1 MNRQEYSDTYAR
13 ENESRIAHREFLL
26 QGVEKLTLFHDTFMK
41 VVLNDLEVCQYVIR
55 ILMDD
60 PTIEI
65 VDVRNQYRLARLT
78 SKDSILDTLA
88 EDSRGRFYNL
98 EIQRDTTPDH
108 PRRTRLYG
116 AMVDG
121 EYLQKGEDY
130 DAMPEVYVIYIS
142 RTDLWKMGRMETLV
156 KKYLE
161 GQREDEQYDDGQHV
175 IYVNAAVDDGSKK
188 AALLHYFK
196 TADPDDMSQGSLS
209 RRVRY
214 LKREEGGLN
223 EMCEYSQRIY
233 NGGKEEGLALGRRQG
248 ISEGLQQGRREGISE
263 GLQQGRR
270 EGISEGKSEGQLLM
284 KKAMILSMKESGID
298 EAMIEKILK
307 NVQNNKE
314 LQQV

>member
-41 VVLNDLEVCQYVIR
+41 VALNDLEVCQYVIR

-78 SKDSILDTLA
+78 SKDSILDILA

-142 RTDLWKMGRMETLV
+142 RTDLWKTGDMETSV

-161 GQREDEQYDDGQHV
+161 GKVKHKQYDDGQHV

-196 TADPDDMSQGSLS
+196 TADPDDMSQGPLS

-233 NGGKEEGLALGRRQG
+233 NGGKEEGLALGRR
-248 ISEGLQQGRREGISE
+248 EGISE

-270 EGISEGKSEGQLLM
+270 EKELLRN
-284 KKAMILSMKESGID
+284 AMILSMKESGID
-298 EAMIEKILK
+298 EAMIKKILK

-314 LQQV
+314 LQQA

>member
-78 SKDSILDTLA
+78 SKDSILDILA

-142 RTDLWKMGRMETLV
+142 RTDLWKTGDMETPV
-156 KKYLE
+156 EKYLK
-161 GQREDEQYDDGQHV
+161 GQSEQYDDGQHV

-196 TADPDDMSQGSLS
+196 TADPDDMSQGPLS

-223 EMCEYSQRIY
+223 EMCEYSQRI
-233 NGGKEEGLALGRRQG
+233 
-248 ISEGLQQGRREGISE
+248 
-263 GLQQGRR
+263 
-270 EGISEGKSEGQLLM
+270 
-284 KKAMILSMKESGID
+284 
-298 EAMIEKILK
+298 
-307 NVQNNKE
+307 
-314 LQQV
+314 

>member
-78 SKDSILDTLA
+78 SKDSILDILA

-142 RTDLWKMGRMETLV
+142 RTDPWKTGDMETPV
-156 KKYLE
+156 EKYLR
-161 GQREDEQYDDGQHV
+161 GQSEQYDDGQHV

-196 TADPDDMSQGSLS
+196 TADPDDMSQGPLS

-233 NGGKEEGLALGRRQG
+233 NGGKEEG
-248 ISEGLQQGRREGISE
+248 RREGISE

-270 EGISEGKSEGQLLM
+270 EGKLEGISEGLKQGRREKELLRN
-284 KKAMILSMKESGID
+284 AMILSMKESGID

-314 LQQV
+314 LQQA

>member
-1 MNRQEYSDTYAR
+1 MNRQEHSDTYAR

-78 SKDSILDTLA
+78 SKDSILDILA

-121 EYLQKGEDY
+121 KYLQKGEDY

-142 RTDLWKMGRMETLV
+142 RTDLWKMGRMETPV

-196 TADPDDMSQGSLS
+196 TADPDDMSQGPLS

-233 NGGKEEGLALGRRQG
+233 NGGKEEG
-248 ISEGLQQGRREGISE
+248 RREKEKEITEKVLSLKE
-263 GLQQGRR
+263 QGFD
-270 EGISEGKSEGQLLM
+270 EDMI
-284 KKAMILSMKESGID
+284 KKV
-298 EAMIEKILK
+298 LK
-307 NVQNNKE
+307 TITEEEMVPA
-314 LQQV
+314 

>member
-78 SKDSILDTLA
+78 SKDSILDILA

-142 RTDLWKMGRMETLV
+142 RTDLWKMGRMETPV

-161 GQREDEQYDDGQHV
+161 GQKEDEQYDDGQHV

-196 TADPDDMSQGSLS
+196 TADPDDMSQGPLS

-233 NGGKEEGLALGRRQG
+233 NGGKEEG
-248 ISEGLQQGRREGISE
+248 RREKEKEITEKVLSLKE
-263 GLQQGRR
+263 QGFD
-270 EGISEGKSEGQLLM
+270 EDMI
-284 KKAMILSMKESGID
+284 KKV
-298 EAMIEKILK
+298 LK
-307 NVQNNKE
+307 TITEEEMVPA
-314 LQQV
+314 

>member
-1 MNRQEYSDTYAR
+1 MNRQEHSDTYAR

-78 SKDSILDTLA
+78 SKDSILDILA

-142 RTDLWKMGRMETLV
+142 RTDLWKMGRMETPV

-175 IYVNAAVDDGSKK
+175 IYVNAAVNDGSKK

-196 TADPDDMSQGSLS
+196 TADPDDMSQGPLS

-233 NGGKEEGLALGRRQG
+233 NGGKEEGLA
-248 ISEGLQQGRREGISE
+248 QGRREGKLEGISE

-270 EGISEGKSEGQLLM
+270 EKELLRN
-284 KKAMILSMKESGID
+284 AMILSMKESGID
-298 EAMIEKILK
+298 EAMIEKILR

-314 LQQV
+314 LQQA

>member
-1 MNRQEYSDTYAR
+1 MNRQEHSDTYAR

-41 VVLNDLEVCQYVIR
+41 VVLNDIEVCQYVIR

-78 SKDSILDTLA
+78 SKDSILDILA

-142 RTDLWKMGRMETLV
+142 RTDLWKMGRMETPV

-196 TADPDDMSQGSLS
+196 TADPDDMSQGPLS

-233 NGGKEEGLALGRRQG
+233 NGGKEEGLALGRR
-248 ISEGLQQGRREGISE
+248 EGKLEGISE

-270 EGISEGKSEGQLLM
+270 EGLSEGKSEGRRE
-284 KKAMILSMKESGID
+284 KEKEITEKVLSLKEQGFD
-298 EAMIEKILK
+298 EELIKKILETITD
-307 NVQNNKE
+307 KE
-314 LQQV
+314 VMSA

>member
-1 MNRQEYSDTYAR
+1 MNRQEHSDTYAR

-65 VDVRNQYRLARLT
+65 VDIRNQYRLARLT
-78 SKDSILDTLA
+78 SKDSILDILA

-121 EYLQKGEDY
+121 ECLQKGEDY

-142 RTDLWKMGRMETLV
+142 RTDLWKTGDMETPV
-156 KKYLE
+156 EKYLR
-161 GQREDEQYDDGQHV
+161 GQSEQYDDGQHV

-196 TADPDDMSQGSLS
+196 TADPDDMSQGPLS

-248 ISEGLQQGRREGISE
+248 ISEGLQQGRREKEREITKKVLSLKEQGFDEEMIKKVLKAITE
-263 GLQQGRR
+263 G
-270 EGISEGKSEGQLLM
+270 EM
-284 KKAMILSMKESGID
+284 VPA
-298 EAMIEKILK
+298 
-307 NVQNNKE
+307 
-314 LQQV
+314 

>member
-78 SKDSILDTLA
+78 SKDSILDILA

-108 PRRTRLYG
+108 PRRIRLYG

-142 RTDLWKMGRMETLV
+142 RTDLWKMGRMETPV

-196 TADPDDMSQGSLS
+196 TADPDDMSQGPLS

-233 NGGKEEGLALGRRQG
+233 NGGKEEG
-248 ISEGLQQGRREGISE
+248 RREG
-263 GLQQGRR
+263 L
-270 EGISEGKSEGQLLM
+270 SEGKSEGQLLM
-284 KKAMILSMKESGID
+284 RNAMILSMKESGID
-298 EAMIEKILK
+298 EGMIEKILK

-314 LQQV
+314 LQQA

>member
-13 ENESRIAHREFLL
+13 GNESRIAHREFLL

-78 SKDSILDTLA
+78 SKDSILDILA
-88 EDSRGRFYNL
+88 EDNRGRFYNL

-142 RTDLWKMGRMETLV
+142 RTDLWKMGRMETPV

-175 IYVNAAVDDGSKK
+175 IYVNAAVNDGSKK

-196 TADPDDMSQGSLS
+196 TADPDDMSQGPLS

-233 NGGKEEGLALGRRQG
+233 NGGKEEGRR
-248 ISEGLQQGRREGISE
+248 
-263 GLQQGRR
+263 
-270 EGISEGKSEGQLLM
+270 EGKSEGQSVM
-284 KKAMILSMKESGID
+284 KNAMILSMKESGID
-298 EAMIEKILK
+298 EAMIERILK

-314 LQQV
+314 LQQA

>member
-1 MNRQEYSDTYAR
+1 
-13 ENESRIAHREFLL
+13 
-26 QGVEKLTLFHDTFMK
+26 
-41 VVLNDLEVCQYVIR
+41 
-55 ILMDD
+55 
-60 PTIEI
+60 
-65 VDVRNQYRLARLT
+65 
-78 SKDSILDTLA
+78 KDSILDILA

-142 RTDLWKMGRMETLV
+142 RTDLWKMGRMETPV

-196 TADPDDMSQGSLS
+196 TADPDDMSQGPLS
-209 RRVRY
+209 RRVCY

-233 NGGKEEGLALGRRQG
+233 NGGKEEGRR
-248 ISEGLQQGRREGISE
+248 
-263 GLQQGRR
+263 
-270 EGISEGKSEGQLLM
+270 EGKSEGQLLM

-298 EAMIEKILK
+298 EAMIERILK

-314 LQQV
+314 LQ

>member
-41 VVLNDLEVCQYVIR
+41 VALNDIDVCQYVIR

-78 SKDSILDTLA
+78 SKDSILDILA

-142 RTDLWKMGRMETLV
+142 RTDLWKMGRMETPV

-196 TADPDDMSQGSLS
+196 TADPDDMSQGPLS

-233 NGGKEEGLALGRRQG
+233 NGGKEEG
-248 ISEGLQQGRREGISE
+248 RREGISE

-270 EGISEGKSEGQLLM
+270 EKEKEITEKVLSLKEQGFDEEMI
-284 KKAMILSMKESGID
+284 KKV
-298 EAMIEKILK
+298 LK
-307 NVQNNKE
+307 TITEEEMVPA
-314 LQQV
+314 

>member
-1 MNRQEYSDTYAR
+1 MNRQEHSDTYAR

-78 SKDSILDTLA
+78 SKDSILDILA

-142 RTDLWKMGRMETLV
+142 RTDLWKTGDMETSV

-161 GQREDEQYDDGQHV
+161 GKVKHKQYDDGQHV
-175 IYVNAAVDDGSKK
+175 IYVNAAVNDGSKK

-196 TADPDDMSQGSLS
+196 TADPDDMSQGPLS

-248 ISEGLQQGRREGISE
+248 ISEGLQQGRREKEKEITEKVLSLKE
-263 GLQQGRR
+263 QGFD
-270 EGISEGKSEGQLLM
+270 EEMI
-284 KKAMILSMKESGID
+284 KKVLKMITEEEMVP
-298 EAMIEKILK
+298 A
-307 NVQNNKE
+307 
-314 LQQV
+314 

>member
-1 MNRQEYSDTYAR
+1 MNRQEHSDTYAR

-41 VVLNDLEVCQYVIR
+41 VVLNNLDGRVLNDLEVCQYVIR

-78 SKDSILDTLA
+78 SKDSILDILA

-142 RTDLWKMGRMETLV
+142 RTDLWKMGRMETPV

-196 TADPDDMSQGSLS
+196 TADPDDMSQGPLS

-233 NGGKEEGLALGRRQG
+233 NGGKEEGLALGRR
-248 ISEGLQQGRREGISE
+248 EGKLEGISE
-263 GLQQGRR
+263 GLQQGRC
-270 EGISEGKSEGQLLM
+270 EKEKEITEKVLSLKEQGFDEEMI
-284 KKAMILSMKESGID
+284 KKVLKMITEEEMVP
-298 EAMIEKILK
+298 A
-307 NVQNNKE
+307 
-314 LQQV
+314 

>member
-41 VVLNDLEVCQYVIR
+41 VVLNDFEVCQYVIR

-78 SKDSILDTLA
+78 SKDSILDILA

-121 EYLQKGEDY
+121 E
-130 DAMPEVYVIYIS
+130 
-142 RTDLWKMGRMETLV
+142 
-156 KKYLE
+156 
-161 GQREDEQYDDGQHV
+161 
-175 IYVNAAVDDGSKK
+175 
-188 AALLHYFK
+188 
-196 TADPDDMSQGSLS
+196 
-209 RRVRY
+209 
-214 LKREEGGLN
+214 
-223 EMCEYSQRIY
+223 
-233 NGGKEEGLALGRRQG
+233 
-248 ISEGLQQGRREGISE
+248 
-263 GLQQGRR
+263 
-270 EGISEGKSEGQLLM
+270 
-284 KKAMILSMKESGID
+284 
-298 EAMIEKILK
+298 
-307 NVQNNKE
+307 
-314 LQQV
+314 

>member
-1 MNRQEYSDTYAR
+1 M
-13 ENESRIAHREFLL
+13 
-26 QGVEKLTLFHDTFMK
+26 EKLTLFHDTFMK

-78 SKDSILDTLA
+78 SKDSILDILA

-142 RTDLWKMGRMETLV
+142 RTDLWKTGDMETPV
-156 KKYLE
+156 EKYLK
-161 GQREDEQYDDGQHV
+161 GQSEQYDDGQHV

-196 TADPDDMSQGSLS
+196 TADPDDMSQGPLS

-248 ISEGLQQGRREGISE
+248 KLEGISE
-263 GLQQGRR
+263 GLQQGRC
-270 EGISEGKSEGQLLM
+270 EKEKEITEKVLSLKEQGFDEEMI
-284 KKAMILSMKESGID
+284 KKVLKMITEEEMVP
-298 EAMIEKILK
+298 A
-307 NVQNNKE
+307 
-314 LQQV
+314 

>member
-1 MNRQEYSDTYAR
+1 MNRQEHSDTYAR

-78 SKDSILDTLA
+78 SKDSILDILA

-142 RTDLWKMGRMETLV
+142 RTDLWKMGRMETPV

-196 TADPDDMSQGSLS
+196 TADPDDMSQGPLS

-248 ISEGLQQGRREGISE
+248 ISEGLQQGRREKEKEITEKVLSLKE
-263 GLQQGRR
+263 QGFD
-270 EGISEGKSEGQLLM
+270 EEMI
-284 KKAMILSMKESGID
+284 KKV
-298 EAMIEKILK
+298 LK
-307 NVQNNKE
+307 TITEEEMVPA
-314 LQQV
+314 

>member
-1 MNRQEYSDTYAR
+1 MNRQEHSDTYAR

-78 SKDSILDTLA
+78 SKDSILDILA

-142 RTDLWKMGRMETLV
+142 RTDLWKMGRMETPV

-196 TADPDDMSQGSLS
+196 TADPDDMSQGPLS

-248 ISEGLQQGRREGISE
+248 ISEGLQQGRREKEKEITEKVLSLKE
-263 GLQQGRR
+263 QGFD
-270 EGISEGKSEGQLLM
+270 EEMI
-284 KKAMILSMKESGID
+284 KKVLGAIAGEEMVP
-298 EAMIEKILK
+298 A
-307 NVQNNKE
+307 
-314 LQQV
+314 

>member
-1 MNRQEYSDTYAR
+1 MNRQEHSDTYAR

-41 VVLNDLEVCQYVIR
+41 VVLNDIEVCQYVIR

-78 SKDSILDTLA
+78 SKDSILDILA

-142 RTDLWKMGRMETLV
+142 RTDLWKMGRMETPV

-161 GQREDEQYDDGQHV
+161 GQRKDEQYDDGQHV

-196 TADPDDMSQGSLS
+196 TADPDDMSQGPLS

-233 NGGKEEGLALGRRQG
+233 NGGKEEGLALGRR
-248 ISEGLQQGRREGISE
+248 EGKLEGISE

-270 EGISEGKSEGQLLM
+270 EKELLRN
-284 KKAMILSMKESGID
+284 AMILSMKESGID

-314 LQQV
+314 LQQA

>member
-1 MNRQEYSDTYAR
+1 MNRQEHSDTYAR

-78 SKDSILDTLA
+78 SKDSILDILA

-142 RTDLWKMGRMETLV
+142 RTDLWKMGRMETPV

-196 TADPDDMSQGSLS
+196 TADPDDMSQGPLS

-233 NGGKEEGLALGRRQG
+233 NGGKKEGLA
-248 ISEGLQQGRREGISE
+248 QGRREGKLEGISE

-270 EGISEGKSEGQLLM
+270 EGLSEGKSEGRRE
-284 KKAMILSMKESGID
+284 KEKEITEKVLSLKEQGFD
-298 EAMIEKILK
+298 EELIKKILETITD
-307 NVQNNKE
+307 KE
-314 LQQV
+314 VMSA

>member
-1 MNRQEYSDTYAR
+1 MNRQEHSDTYAR

-78 SKDSILDTLA
+78 SKDSILDILA

-142 RTDLWKMGRMETLV
+142 RTDLWKTGDMENSV

-161 GQREDEQYDDGQHV
+161 GKIKHKQYDDGQHV

-233 NGGKEEGLALGRRQG
+233 NGGKEEGLA
-248 ISEGLQQGRREGISE
+248 QGRREGISE

-270 EGISEGKSEGQLLM
+270 EKEKEITEKVLSLKEQGFDEEMI
-284 KKAMILSMKESGID
+284 KKVLKMITEEEMVP
-298 EAMIEKILK
+298 A
-307 NVQNNKE
+307 
-314 LQQV
+314 